1 MKKLN
6 HKHLSFEE
14 KMFFLLGVIDP
25 EGNIIHK
32 NVLNKKEHEDIL
44 KKLALCKECRKN
56 AQLYYNYN
64 LKNSENLEEKP
75 IKLRNNRVLVS
86 LFLFLFLLIFDFDFR
101 DITPIK
107 NLSLSTE
114 NQPPLSVEQQTQIKK
129 INIIKN
135 NKEKVGT
142 IEIND
147 GSTVNIRQKRL
158 CKSKSVEFIDGQM
171 VIQLN
176 KNVPLCIGLNN
187 KTLIIKN
194 KSRHNEKIEL
204 SIYKNMNEK
213 NESNYK
219 VNIINGKPTILILPD
234 YVEFNLDIDEVLN
247 I

>member
-6 HKHLSFEE
+6 HKHLTFEE
-14 KMFFLLGVIDP
+14 KMFFLLGIIDAD
-25 EGNIIHK
+25 GNIIHK
-32 NVLNKKEHEDIL
+32 NVLHKKEHEDIL
-44 KKLALCKECRKN
+44 KKLALCKECRRI
-56 AQLYYNYN
+56 AQVYYNYN
-64 LKNSENLEEKP
+64 LKNSENLEEP
-75 IKLRNNRVLVS
+75 IKQQNSRILIP

-107 NLSLSTE
+107 NLSLSSEEQTHFF
-114 NQPPLSVEQQTQIKK
+114 VEQQTQIKK

-142 IEIND
+142 IHIND
-147 GSTVNIRQKRL
+147 GSSVKIRQKRL
-158 CKSKSVEFIDGQM
+158 CKSKSIEFINGQM

-176 KNVPLCIGLNN
+176 KNIPLCIGVND

-194 KSRHNEKIEL
+194 KNRHNDTIEL
-204 SIYKNMNEK
+204 SIYKNRNEK

-234 YVEFNLDIDEVLN
+234 YVEINLDIDEVLN

>member
-6 HKHLSFEE
+6 HKHLTFEE

-75 IKLRNNRVLVS
+75 IKLPNNRVLVP
-86 LFLFLFLLIFDFDFR
+86 LFLFLLIFDFDFR

-213 NESNYK
+213 KRIKLQSKHHKWKANHI
-219 VNIINGKPTILILPD
+219 NITRLCRI
-234 YVEFNLDIDEVLN
+234 
-247 I
+247 

>member
-1 MKKLN
+1 
-6 HKHLSFEE
+6 
-14 KMFFLLGVIDP
+14 
-25 EGNIIHK
+25 
-32 NVLNKKEHEDIL
+32 
-44 KKLALCKECRKN
+44 
-56 AQLYYNYN
+56 
-64 LKNSENLEEKP
+64 
-75 IKLRNNRVLVS
+75 
-86 LFLFLFLLIFDFDFR
+86 
-101 DITPIK
+101 
-107 NLSLSTE
+107 
-114 NQPPLSVEQQTQIKK
+114 VEQQTQIKK

-142 IEIND
+142 IEIID